1 MDKLKN
7 ASVLVV
13 GDVMLDSYWQ
23 GDTSRI
29 SPEAPVPVVH
39 VKQQFHKAGGAGN
52 VALNIAHLGGQAHLV
67 AITGEDEAAQ
77 QLSQLLDEE
86 NIHLHFVS
94 QTHLP
99 TIKKLR
105 IISQQQQLIRAD
117 FETGFAKLDKA
128 PLTQTCR
135 SQLAQCQAMIISDY
149 GKGSLSD
156 TQALI
161 QAAQT
166 KSVPVLVDPKGSDFS
181 HYHGASYITPN
192 FKEFTD
198 VVGPCPNEVTLYDK
212 GQQLIADLALAG
224 LLVTRGSQGMVLLR
238 PNNEPTTIPTQAR
251 EVFDVTG
258 AGDTVIS
265 VMAMGLAA
273 GYDPVTSMKY
283 ANAAAGVVVGKLG
296 TATVSNDALYA
307 ALHDARHIRTGV
319 LTQEQATAMMEKAH
333 LQGEKVV
340 MTNGCFDI
348 LHAGHI
354 DYLQAARALGDRLIV
369 AVNDDASVQ
378 RLKGPTRP
386 INSLQQRM
394 HLLEALDAVD
404 WVVPFAQD
412 TPAELVT
419 YLSPDVLV
427 KGADYEIHEIA
438 GSDHVLANGGEVKT
452 ITLTPGC
459 STTTTIERIQQ
470 GEQT

>member
-1 MDKLKN
+1 MDKLKQ

-23 GDTSRI
+23 GSTSRI

-39 VKQQFHKAGGAGN
+39 VNEQFHKAGGAGN
-52 VALNIAHLGGQAHLV
+52 VALNIAHLGAQSHLV

-77 QLSQLLDEE
+77 QLSQMLDEAD
-86 NIHLHFVS
+86 IHLHFVT
-94 QTHLP
+94 QVHLP

-117 FETGFAKLDKA
+117 FEAGFARLDKS
-128 PLTQTCR
+128 PLTQVCQT
-135 SQLAQCQAMIISDY
+135 QLPQCQAMIISDY
-149 GKGSLSD
+149 GKGTLSD
-156 TQALI
+156 PMALI
-161 QAAQT
+161 QAAR
-166 KSVPVLVDPKGSDFS
+166 KMGVPVLVDPKGTDFKR
-181 HYHGASYITPN
+181 YYGASYITPN

-198 VVGPCPNEVTLYDK
+198 VVGPCPDEATLYDK
-212 GQQLIADLALAG
+212 GHQLITDLALEG
-224 LLVTRGSQGMVLLR
+224 LLVTRGSKGMALLR
-238 PNNEPTTIPTQAR
+238 PDVEPVTVPTQAR

-258 AGDTVIS
+258 AGDTVIA
-265 VMAMGLAA
+265 VMAMSLAA

-296 TATVSNDALYA
+296 TATVSGNELYA
-307 ALHDARHIRTGV
+307 ALHDASHIRTGV
-319 LTQEQATAMMEKAH
+319 LTQEQASAIIEKAH

-369 AVNDDASVQ
+369 AVNDDASVT

-386 INSLQQRM
+386 VNTLAQRM
-394 HLLEALDAVD
+394 HVLEALDAVD
-404 WVVPFAQD
+404 WVVPFAED

-427 KGADYEIHEIA
+427 KGADYEIHQIA
-438 GSDHVLANGGEVKT
+438 GADYVLANGGEVKT

-459 STTTTIERIQQ
+459 STTATIERIQQ
-470 GEQT
+470 GE

>member
-1 MDKLKN
+1 MDKLKQ

-23 GDTSRI
+23 GSTSRI

-39 VKQQFHKAGGAGN
+39 VNEQFHKAGGAGN
-52 VALNIAHLGGQAHLV
+52 VALNIAHLGAQSHLV

-77 QLSQLLDEE
+77 QLNQILDEAQ
-86 NIHLHFVS
+86 IQLHFVAQS
-94 QTHLP
+94 HLP

-117 FETGFAKLDKA
+117 FEEGFAQLDKTA
-128 PLTQTCR
+128 LTQACQAQIR
-135 SQLAQCQAMIISDY
+135 QCQAVIISDY
-149 GKGSLSD
+149 GKGTLSD

-161 QAAQT
+161 QAAKQAG
-166 KSVPVLVDPKGSDFS
+166 VPVLVDPKGTDFS
-181 HYHGASYITPN
+181 RYHGASYITPN
-192 FKEFTD
+192 FNEFTA
-198 VVGPCPNEVTLYDK
+198 VVGPCPDDETLYDK
-212 GQQLIADLALAG
+212 GHQLIADLALEG
-224 LLVTRGSQGMVLLR
+224 LLVTRGSKGMVLLR
-238 PNNEPTTIPTQAR
+238 PDHEPTTVPTQAR

-258 AGDTVIS
+258 AGDTVIA

-273 GYDPVTSMKY
+273 GYEPVTSMKY

-296 TATVSNDALYA
+296 TATVSSDELYT
-307 ALHDARHIRTGV
+307 ALHHASHVRTGV
-319 LTQEQATAMMEKAH
+319 LTQEQAKAIIEKSG

-348 LHAGHI
+348 LHAGHV
-354 DYLQAARALGDRLIV
+354 DYLQAARALGDRLII
-369 AVNDDASVQ
+369 AVNDDASVT
-378 RLKGPTRP
+378 RLKGPSRP
-386 INSLQQRM
+386 VNTLEQRM

-404 WVVPFAQD
+404 WVVPFSAD
-412 TPAELVT
+412 TPAELIA

-438 GSDHVLANGGEVKT
+438 GADHVLANGGEVKT

-459 STTTTIERIQQ
+459 STTGTIERIQQ
-470 GEQT
+470 GEN

>member
-1 MDKLKN
+1 MDKLKQ

-23 GDTSRI
+23 GNTSRI

-39 VKQQFHKAGGAGN
+39 VSDQFHKAGGAGN
-52 VALNIAHLGGQAHLV
+52 VALNIAHLGAQSHLV

-77 QLSQLLDEE
+77 QLRQILDEAD
-86 NIHLHFVS
+86 IHLHFVT
-94 QTHLP
+94 QPHLP

-117 FETGFAKLDKA
+117 FEAGFAQLDKA
-128 PLTQTCR
+128 SLNQACQA
-135 SQLAQCQAMIISDY
+135 QLPQCQAMIISDY
-149 GKGSLSD
+149 GKGTLSD

-161 QAAQT
+161 QAA
-166 KSVPVLVDPKGSDFS
+166 KKAGVHVLVDPKGADFKR
-181 HYHGASYITPN
+181 YHGASYITPN

-198 VVGPCPNEVTLYDK
+198 VVGPCPDEATLYDK
-212 GQQLIADLALAG
+212 GQKLIADLGLKG
-224 LLVTRGSQGMVLLR
+224 LLLTRGAKGMVLMR
-238 PNNEPTTIPTQAR
+238 PGSEPTTIPTQAR

-258 AGDTVIS
+258 AGDTVIA

-296 TATVSNDALYA
+296 TATVSDDELYA
-307 ALHDARHIRTGV
+307 ALHTSSHIRTGV
-319 LTQEQATAMMEKAH
+319 LTQEQAKAIIEKAH

-348 LHAGHI
+348 LHAGHV
-354 DYLQAARALGDRLIV
+354 DYLQAASALGDRLII
-369 AVNDDASVQ
+369 AVNDDASVS

-386 INSLQQRM
+386 VNALEQRM
-394 HLLEALDAVD
+394 HVLEALDAVD
-404 WVVPFAQD
+404 WVVPFSQD
-412 TPAELVT
+412 TPAELIA

-438 GSDHVLANGGEVKT
+438 GADHVLANGGEVKT

-459 STTTTIERIQQ
+459 STTGTIERIQQ
-470 GEQT
+470 GETS